1 MTDNPFSLQG
11 RTVLVTGASAGLGR
25 STAIGVSQ
33 AGARVLITG
42 RNIEKLEATRA
53 ALAPGAE
60 HVMIPS
66 DLTKPEERARLAAE
80 LPALDGIVH
89 CAGLTLLHPFKFN
102 SEKRYHEIYS
112 INVEAPLFLTQQF
125 SKARKLN
132 NGASIVFIS
141 SISPNVGTKGHS
153 IYSGSKAAIQ
163 GISRVLAHELAPA
176 KIRSNCLSPGMVKT
190 EVADGMSDQ
199 ITPELLAADE
209 ARYPLGYGAPE
220 DVANAV
226 VFFLSPASKW
236 ITGTNLIMDGGL
248 M

>member
-1 MTDNPFSLQG
+1 MSANPFSLQG
-11 RTVLVTGASAGLGR
+11 KTVLVTGASAGLGR
-25 STAIGVSQ
+25 QAAISASQ
-33 AGARVLITG
+33 SGARVIISG
-42 RNIEKLEATRA
+42 RNAAKLDSTFA
-53 ALAPGAE
+53 ALASGAE
-60 HVMIPS
+60 HILAPAE
-66 DLTKPEERARLAAE
+66 LTKPEERARLAAE
-80 LPALDGIVH
+80 LPALDGLVH

-141 SISPNVGTKGHS
+141 SISPDVGTKGHS
-153 IYSGSKAAIQ
+153 IYSGSKAALH

-176 KIRSNCLSPGMVKT
+176 KIRSNCVSPGMVKT
-190 EVADGMSDQ
+190 EVAEGMSDQ
-199 ITPELLAADE
+199 ITPELLALDE
-209 ARYPLGYGAPE
+209 ARYPLGYGTPE

-226 VFFLSPASKW
+226 IFFLSPASKW